1 MDVVADSEKIAIPTW
16 PYAYGGPSGQGVLRA
31 SPEDFVVTEELSFVP
46 SGAGEHVFVKIQ
58 KTSENTEY
66 VARLL
71 ARFANVRQRDVSF
84 AGLKDRHAVTTQ
96 WFSIWLPGKPMPDWS
111 QLAAANIQIL
121 DVLRHTKK
129 LRRGVIA
136 ANHFNIVIRDW
147 QGDLV
152 RTEQQLQAIQHLG
165 VPNYFGEQRFGHAG
179 QNVTQALRLFAG
191 AKVKRE
197 QRSMYLSAAR
207 AFLFNQLLSLRV
219 AEANWNQALPGDVF
233 ILNGSHSF
241 FKADAAQ
248 EALLNQRLASMDIH
262 PSGILYGAGQTEVS
276 DTVAAI
282 EDSVLARYPE
292 ITQGLLQEQLEQ
304 DRRPLRVAV
313 LDLAW
318 QQLTPNALAIQFS
331 LPAGSYATAV
341 IREIIAGH

>member
-16 PYAYGGPSGQGVLRA
+16 PYAYGGPCGQGVLRA
-31 SPEDFVVTEELSFVP
+31 SPEDFVVTEELGFVP
-46 SGAGEHVFVKIQ
+46 SGAGEHVFVKLQ

-111 QLAAANIQIL
+111 QLALANIQIL
-121 DVLRHTKK
+121 DVLRHNKK

-136 ANHFNIVIRDW
+136 ANHFKIVIRDW
-147 QGDLV
+147 QGDFV
-152 RTEQQLQAIQHLG
+152 HTEQQLQAIKQLG
-165 VPNYFGEQRFGHAG
+165 VPNYFGEQRFGNAG

-207 AFLFNQLLSLRV
+207 AFLFNQLLSRRV
-219 AEANWNQALPGDVF
+219 AEATWNQALPGDVF

-248 EALLNQRLASMDIH
+248 ETMLDHRLATMDIH
-262 PSGILYGAGQTEVS
+262 PSGMLHGVGQSVVS
-276 DTVAAI
+276 ETVAEMEAM
-282 EDSVLARYPE
+282 VLASYPALA
-292 ITQGLLQEQLEQ
+292 QGLLQEQLEQ

-313 LDLAW
+313 PDLAW
-318 QQLTPNALAIQFS
+318 QRPAPNVLAIHFS